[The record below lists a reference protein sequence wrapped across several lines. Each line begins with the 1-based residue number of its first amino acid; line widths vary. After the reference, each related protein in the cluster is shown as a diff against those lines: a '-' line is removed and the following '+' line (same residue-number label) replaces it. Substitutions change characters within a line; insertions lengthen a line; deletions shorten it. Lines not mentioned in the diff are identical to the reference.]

1 MEMQAPGNLND
12 LKALVKQ
19 FEMFLPEDKRHI
31 ITHTIAQ
38 LEQSGG
44 NMDEA
49 QMQKLLASLMQ
60 TLGLSDR

>member
-1 MEMQAPGNLND
+1 MEMQVPGNLND

-38 LEQSGG
+38 LEQSLAAM
-44 NMDEA
+44 N
-49 QMQKLLASLMQ
+49 KLAN
-60 TLGLSDR
+60 

>member
-1 MEMQAPGNLND
+1 MDMQVPGNLND

-60 TLGLSDR
+60 TLGLSGR

>member
-1 MEMQAPGNLND
+1 MEMQVPGNLND

-31 ITHTIAQ
+31 IAHTIAQ

-49 QMQKLLASLMQ
+49 QMQKLLALLMQ
-60 TLGLSDR
+60 TLGLSAR

>member
-1 MEMQAPGNLND
+1 MEMQVPGNLND

-31 ITHTIAQ
+31 IAHTIAQ

-60 TLGLSDR
+60 TLGLSAR

>member
-1 MEMQAPGNLND
+1 MDMQAPGNLND

-31 ITHTIAQ
+31 IAHTIAQ

-49 QMQKLLASLMQ
+49 QMQKLLALLMQ
-60 TLGLSDR
+60 TLGLSAR